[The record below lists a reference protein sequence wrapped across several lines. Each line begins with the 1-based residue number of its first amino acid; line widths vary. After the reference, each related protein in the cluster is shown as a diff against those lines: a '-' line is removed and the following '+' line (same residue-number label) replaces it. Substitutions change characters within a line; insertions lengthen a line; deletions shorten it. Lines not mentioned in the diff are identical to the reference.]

1 MTSQTKQPQKFS
13 KWVIALGIAAIILL
27 IVFPLMTM
35 KGSAFGGSDD
45 AGSAVIAQIAP
56 NYNSKWIA
64 NVWTPPGGET
74 ESMLFALQAAAGG
87 ICIGYFFGYVQGR
100 KKGQEQ
106 AAPASAASTDEDS
119 A

>member
-1 MTSQTKQPQKFS
+1 MTSQAKQPQKFS

-27 IVFPLMTM
+27 MVFPLMTI
-35 KGSAFGGSDD
+35 KGSAFSGSDD
-45 AGSAVIAQIAP
+45 AGSDVIAQIAP

-74 ESMLFALQAAAGG
+74 ESILFALQAAAGG
-87 ICIGYFFGYVQGR
+87 ICIGYFFGFMQGR
-100 KKGQEQ
+100 KKGQEK
-106 AAPASAASTDEDS
+106 AAPTAAPTDGDS